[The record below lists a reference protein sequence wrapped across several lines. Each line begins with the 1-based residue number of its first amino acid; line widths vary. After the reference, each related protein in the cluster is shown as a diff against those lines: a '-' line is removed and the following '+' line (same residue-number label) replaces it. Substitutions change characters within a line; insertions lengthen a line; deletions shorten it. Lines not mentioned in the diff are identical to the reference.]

1 MHHTVLC
8 IHLNKGVAL
17 MNQYHSNAQQ
27 PSAWR
32 FFVYSLVGILC
43 FFIPFTINGNNTIFV
58 DHVHLAIRSIIGP
71 LMPYVALIMI
81 LIGTALPIVR
91 RTFMTSITNLVI
103 TLFKVAGAMIG
114 IMYVFKIGPSILF
127 KANYGPF
134 LFEKLMMPLSILIP
148 VGAIALSLLVGYG
161 LLEFVGVYM
170 EPIMRPIFKT
180 PGKSAVDAVASFVG
194 RYSLGLLI
202 TNRVYK
208 QGMYN
213 KREATIIATGFS
225 TVSATFMIIVAKT

>member
-27 PSAWR
+27 PAWR
-32 FFVYSLVGILC
+32 FVYSLVGILC

-103 TLFKVAGAMIG
+103 TLFKVAGAIIG

-134 LFEKLMMPLSILIP
+134 CLKINDAIKYLNSSRCNCAFFISRLWLIRICRCLY
-148 VGAIALSLLVGYG
+148 GANY
-161 LLEFVGVYM
+161 ETYF
-170 EPIMRPIFKT
+170 
-180 PGKSAVDAVASFVG
+180 
-194 RYSLGLLI
+194 
-202 TNRVYK
+202 
-208 QGMYN
+208 
-213 KREATIIATGFS
+213 
-225 TVSATFMIIVAKT
+225 

>member
-103 TLFKVAGAMIG
+103 T
-114 IMYVFKIGPSILF
+114 
-127 KANYGPF
+127 
-134 LFEKLMMPLSILIP
+134 
-148 VGAIALSLLVGYG
+148 
-161 LLEFVGVYM
+161 
-170 EPIMRPIFKT
+170 
-180 PGKSAVDAVASFVG
+180 
-194 RYSLGLLI
+194 
-202 TNRVYK
+202 
-208 QGMYN
+208 
-213 KREATIIATGFS
+213 
-225 TVSATFMIIVAKT
+225 